1 MPVSLNLK
9 IKKKLSALETAP
21 VVTVYPTESIK
32 LVDQN
37 GEQLA
42 SFSSGCPCTVQI
54 EATNLIAIEAETT
67 ADSKGFMM
75 YVTVT
80 SLLKTELQYLS

>member
-9 IKKKLSALETAP
+9 IKKIKLSALETAP
-21 VVTVYPTESIK
+21 VVTAYPTESIK
-32 LVDQN
+32 LIDQN

-42 SFSSGCPCTVQI
+42 SFTSGCPCTVQI

-67 ADSKGFMM
+67 ADSKGFLM
-75 YVTVT
+75 YALVF
-80 SLLKTELQYLS
+80 Y